1 MTIDYNPH
9 ALYYSNI
16 TAIQEQPTATTITY
30 RAVGDHYLTMS
41 IALTILSVLCGMY
54 SLICTLPALIFS
66 MKVCCF
72 MIHYVSH
79 TYTCYYLVIFF
90 FFIVPRCLQKR

>member
-9 ALYYSNI
+9 TVYYGNV
-16 TAIQEQPTATTITY
+16 TAIQEQPTATIITY

-41 IALTILSVLCGMY
+41 TALTILSVLCGMY

-66 MKVCCF
+66 IKV
-72 MIHYVSH
+72 
-79 TYTCYYLVIFF
+79 
-90 FFIVPRCLQKR
+90 